1 VEGAALNKSPACKAK
16 DAREGG
22 GDVTVRGGERHLQLR
37 GDTASEQ
44 NLEDIQYSNRQ
55 ILGRRK

>member
-1 VEGAALNKSPACKAK
+1 MNKSPACKAK